1 MHTVTQVEKRLI
13 WDPTRQSKKA
23 HTLVGTHTQTHSVSD
38 LLLKSN
44 ISLTNPLKVLHTT
57 ASHRIQ
63 REGSESGT
71 DSREKPGEE
80 ESCEFAKTHPGR

>member
-1 MHTVTQVEKRLI
+1 MHTVTQVEKRRNI
-13 WDPTRQSKKA
+13 GPYMTIQKA
-23 HTLVGTHTQTHSVSD
+23 HTLIGTHTYTHTHSVSN

-63 REGSESGT
+63 REKV
-71 DSREKPGEE
+71 R
-80 ESCEFAKTHPGR
+80 AA

>member
-1 MHTVTQVEKRLI
+1 MHTVTQVEKHRNI
-13 WDPTRQSKKA
+13 GPYMTIQKA
-23 HTLVGTHTQTHSVSD
+23 HTLTGVYTHTHTHLPAHSVSD

-63 REGSESGT
+63 KE
-71 DSREKPGEE
+71 
-80 ESCEFAKTHPGR
+80 

>member
-1 MHTVTQVEKRLI
+1 MHTVTQVEKRRNI
-13 WDPTRQSKKA
+13 GPYMTIQKA
-23 HTLVGTHTQTHSVSD
+23 HTLVGTHTRTHSVSN

-63 REGSESGT
+63 REGSESST
-71 DSREKPGEE
+71 DWERNTE
-80 ESCEFAKTHPGR
+80 